1 MTYKQTS
8 TLMSWVYAKQH
19 RFIPS
24 IRVTSRRSAKH
35 NSVGKVFKGSRVIS
49 EVNINHDYNQG
60 NFRQYE

>member
-1 MTYKQTS
+1 
-8 TLMSWVYAKQH
+8 MSWVYAKQH